1 MKKIVSIALLAFLL
15 NGCDDGNIS
24 VEKIDF
30 ENIQPS
36 NCTDNIS
43 TNKLIFKL
51 KETESLLLYVPKTV
65 FGGEPTTGGDTLKY
79 SIDKNLYRVIYRA
92 YNGKVSLNNICD
104 VIPPATPNVIEEW
117 IATSGII
124 QVTTTAKKDIDLEN
138 NSSRITKYIYSIV
151 FKDITFD
158 KPGGPQTEEKF
169 PFGDF
174 VIDVPPLPLTFTA
187 SNANQCSVSK
197 QIYNYNDKASL
208 TIDNID
214 SSLIV
219 NEITP
224 PNQPRTGL
232 VNDITNKLFYRVF
245 TGANVTPSYFCNIT
259 PPSNP
264 EITQIWA
271 GANGKI
277 DDQSGIIEVTT
288 TTNGN
293 NFSHTITLKNVT
305 LQKGK
310 NDFKLGKSFVLG
322 TIITSPN

>member
-1 MKKIVSIALLAFLL
+1 MKKIVSIALFAFLL

-36 NCTDNIS
+36 NCTDEKS
-43 TNKLIFKL
+43 TSSLIFKL
-51 KETESLLLYVPKTV
+51 KDTESLLLYVPKTV

-79 SIDKNLYRVIYRA
+79 SIDSKAYRVIYRA
-92 YNGKVSLNNICD
+92 YNGKISLNNICD

-117 IATSGII
+117 VATSGTI

-138 NSSRITKYIYSIV
+138 NSTRIKGYIYSIK
-151 FKDITFD
+151 FKDITFN
-158 KPGGPQTEEKF
+158 KPGGPQTERKF

-174 VIDVPPLPLTFTA
+174 ATTIDALPLTFNP
-187 SNANQCSVSK
+187 SNANQCPVSK
-197 QIYNYNDKASL
+197 QIYNFNDNASL

-214 SSLIV
+214 PALIENKV
-219 NEITP
+219 TL

-245 TGANVTPSYFCNIT
+245 TGAPVNADYFCKTT

-264 EITQIWA
+264 SITQIWA
-271 GANGKI
+271 GVNGKM
-277 DDQSGIIEVTT
+277 DNYSGIIEVTT
-288 TTNGN
+288 TTNAN
-293 NFSHTITLKNVT
+293 NFSHTITLKNTT
-305 LQKGK
+305 LKKGN
-310 NDFKLGKSFVLG
+310 NDFILGKSFVLG
-322 TIITSPN
+322 TIITKQD